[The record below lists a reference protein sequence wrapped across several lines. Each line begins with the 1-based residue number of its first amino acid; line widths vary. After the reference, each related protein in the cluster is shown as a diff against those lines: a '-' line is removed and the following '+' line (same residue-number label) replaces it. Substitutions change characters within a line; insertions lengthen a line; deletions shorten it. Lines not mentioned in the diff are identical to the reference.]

1 MKAAFITLLFFL
13 SLNSSSQ
20 QLVNYTI
27 DQDASLL
34 LPENSVVTDSVGQ
47 KMIKGTIGGV
57 NIVFLK
63 AKEQNTKVVL
73 EEESDLVDFYIG
85 FQKGYAKSVYGKIV
99 KDKIVDVG
107 HLKGSLFECRS
118 KMNNLNLTIDCLVV
132 FLNNYAYTVQ
142 FFNIGSTPADYET
155 QKKAVIS
162 SLQFRDGLTIN
173 HQLTA
178 SVEDSMAYK
187 IGEVVGYFIGVAVL
201 VILIWFILKKKKDRK
216 YNGT

>member
-20 QLVNYTI
+20 QLVKYTI

-73 EEESDLVDFYIG
+73 EEEADLIDFYIG
-85 FQKGYAKSVYGKIV
+85 FQKGYAKSVNGKIV
-99 KDKIVDVG
+99 KHKMVDIG
-107 HLKGSLFECRS
+107 HLKGSLFECKS

-142 FFNIGSTPADYET
+142 FFNSGSTVADYET

-162 SLQFRDGLTIN
+162 SLKFRDVLTLN
-173 HQLTA
+173 NQLTN
-178 SVEDSMAYK
+178 SEEGSIAYK
-187 IGEVVGYFIGVAVL
+187 IGEVIGYFLGVALL
-201 VILIWFILKKKKDRK
+201 VILILVILKKNKDRK
-216 YNGT
+216 YARQ

>member
-20 QLVNYTI
+20 QLVRYTI
-27 DQDASLL
+27 DQDASVL

-47 KMIKGTIGGV
+47 KMIKGAIGGV

-73 EEESDLVDFYIG
+73 EEEADLIDFYIG
-85 FQKGYAKSVYGKIV
+85 FQKGYAKSVNGKIV
-99 KDKIVDVG
+99 THKIIDLG
-107 HLKGSLFECRS
+107 HLKGSLFKCQS
-118 KMNNLNLTIDCLVV
+118 KINNLNLTIDCLVV

-142 FFNIGSTPADYET
+142 FFNTGSTTADYET

-162 SLQFRDGLTIN
+162 SLQFRDALTIN

-178 SVEDSMAYK
+178 SIEDTMAYK
-187 IGEVVGYFIGVAVL
+187 IGEVVGYFLGVAVL
-201 VILIWFILKKKKDRK
+201 VILILVILKKNKDRK
-216 YNGT
+216 YSSK